1 MERTTKF
8 PTSFG
13 ITRVCQGR
21 SELEDRKIFE
31 AGLRKYL
38 RPTNER
44 KQMSIKTLRKR
55 IALVAV
61 SALTAGVF
69 SVVSAPVANAALI
82 EYAAGTDGAL
92 GALAG
97 TYCAGI
103 GSTGVAGKTQ
113 TDSTAADDLRTI
125 YMPLAGNV
133 KLAVADAG
141 DRIEVSGS
149 LVIEGTAAAV
159 VVSNGG
165 KTGVA
170 TANEDVATIRAGATG
185 TFSLKS
191 YSTSTSTTAL
201 SSITIIVVATC
212 AADAWSDSTSL
223 YETST
228 AEDAAPGG
236 EAGSVYTFVDEDTAF
251 VSLVGKNAYGSV
263 LAQGTWIVSATN
275 GALVGISS
283 AGTTAVGATS
293 IASATADG
301 TNIYAAIEQATSGTA
316 LNTVVTI
323 SYNGTTV
330 YSKAIKFTGD
340 AAKITVF
347 GVDVQDPAN
356 TAAGDYDVTVQ
367 DAAGNY
373 LAWVVAGDSS
383 KYNSIVTSVTGG
395 TTPANATGTVAAA
408 TWTCNGVS
416 GEATVRVK
424 ATTNAATTIYSNDFV
439 AKCGSTP
446 YTYTASLDKASYIP
460 GDIATLTI
468 TAKDASGFAPQKGS
482 TIDSAGGVPSIAGS
496 QLTAVNTPVAADTF
510 NASGVKT
517 YTFTVGSTAGKY
529 NMAVNLGYTGNAA
542 VAVGYSVASTG
553 DVSNAEVLKSIV
565 ALIASIN
572 KQIQALQKLILRR

>member
-1 MERTTKF
+1 
-8 PTSFG
+8 
-13 ITRVCQGR
+13 
-21 SELEDRKIFE
+21 
-31 AGLRKYL
+31 
-38 RPTNER
+38 
-44 KQMSIKTLRKR
+44 MSIKTIKQR

-92 GALAG
+92 GGLAG

-103 GSTGVAGKTQ
+103 GSTGVTGKTQ

-133 KLAVADAG
+133 QLAIADAA

-149 LVIEGTAAAV
+149 LVIEGAAGAV

-170 TANEDVATIRAGATG
+170 TADADVATIRSAATG
-185 TFSLKS
+185 TYTLKS
-191 YSTSTSTTAL
+191 YTSATSTAAL

-212 AADAWSDSTSL
+212 AADAWSDSSSL

-228 AEDAAPGG
+228 AEDATPDG
-236 EAGSVYTFVDEDTAF
+236 EAGSVYTFVDADTAF
-251 VSLVGKNAYGSV
+251 VSLVGNNAYGAV

-275 GALVGISS
+275 GALVGISA
-283 AGTTAVGATS
+283 AGATAVGATS
-293 IASATADG
+293 IASATEAG
-301 TNIYAAIEQATSGTA
+301 TNIYAAIEQPTSGTA

-347 GVDVQDPAN
+347 GVDVQDTAN

-383 KYNSIVTSVTGG
+383 KYNSIVTNVTGG

-408 TWTCNGVS
+408 EWTCNGVS
-416 GEATVRVK
+416 GKATVRVK
-424 ATTNAATTIYSNDFV
+424 ATTNAGTTIYSNDFE
-439 AKCGSTP
+439 ALCGSAAF
-446 YTYTASLDKASYIP
+446 TYTASLDKASYVP

-468 TAKDASGFAPQKGS
+468 TAKDASGFAPFKGE
-482 TIDSAGGVPSIAGS
+482 TVDAAGGAPSIAGS
-496 QLTAVNTPVAADTF
+496 QMTAVNTPVAADVF
-510 NASGVKT
+510 DASGVKK

-529 NMAVNLGYTGNAA
+529 NMSVNLGYTGNSA
-542 VAVGYSVASTG
+542 VAVGYSVASDG
-553 DVSNAEVLKSIV
+553 AVSNADVLKSIV
-565 ALIASIN
+565 SLIASIN
-572 KQIQALQKLILRR
+572 KQIRALQKLILRR